1 MGNTFGE
8 GIGAFRISLSRSI
21 AEMQAHFYSEQYFS
35 GYPPRQLVVPLTT
48 HFANK
53 TTNRDKV
60 TTNSNSIIFGDY
72 SIILIGTTHGNK

>member
-1 MGNTFGE
+1 MEN
-8 GIGAFRISLSRSI
+8 S
-21 AEMQAHFYSEQYFS
+21 
-35 GYPPRQLVVPLTT
+35 PPRQLVEPLTT

-72 SIILIGTTHGNK
+72 SIILRGTTNGNKWKITLKLQTNNKWKQTL